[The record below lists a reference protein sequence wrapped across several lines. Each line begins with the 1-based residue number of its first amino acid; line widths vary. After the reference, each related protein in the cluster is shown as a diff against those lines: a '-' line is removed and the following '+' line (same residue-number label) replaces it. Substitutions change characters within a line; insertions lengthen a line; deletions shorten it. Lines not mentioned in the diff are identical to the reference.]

1 MNSKSL
7 FIALGLIFLVVYM
20 VGSGLWVST
29 NDTWYRS
36 LNAPSWQP
44 PDWVFGTIWPY
55 NFLMIAISIFSV
67 SKQSPTTRLVYLIAF
82 GASVVAALV
91 WANQFY
97 VAHNLYAAA
106 VALLFVPL
114 ITLVMTIVIFRSSIV
129 LGMLFLPY
137 QIWVALATGLSFTY
151 ASKN

>member
-1 MNSKSL
+1 MNSKTL
-7 FIALGLIFLVVYM
+7 FIAFGLILLIVYM

-29 NDTWYRS
+29 NDAWYRS

-67 SKQSPTTRLVYLIAF
+67 SKQSPAFRLVYLFAF

-97 VAHNLYAAA
+97 AAHNLYVAAF
-106 VALLFVPL
+106 ALLCVPL
-114 ITLVMTIVIFRSSIV
+114 MTIVMTIVIFRSSIV
-129 LGMLFLPY
+129 VGALFLPY
-137 QIWVALATGLSFTY
+137 QVWVALATGLSFTY
-151 ASKN
+151 AAKN